1 MVGREN
7 HIDLRVQVVHLYTSL
22 KILKMC
28 HLWKVL
34 VWKICKMNYKLVH
47 LGEKIG
53 TKTQIPK
60 KAQNLRHLLM
70 EYNKELNKGE

>member
-1 MVGREN
+1 MIS
-7 HIDLRVQVVHLYTSL
+7 HHPVVLLIVKGVS
-22 KILKMC
+22 ME
-28 HLWKVL
+28 KV
-34 VWKICKMNYKLVH
+34 NYKLVH

-60 KAQNLRHLLM
+60 KALNLRHLLM